1 MPVRIITDSG
11 SEYQSSD
18 HPALEVLPLT
28 VAFGGDVFHEGEDL
42 SHERFYELLAER
54 PEHPTSGQ
62 VTPFVFGEAIGRALE
77 EGDDVVVITMSSVLS
92 GTYQSACIAA
102 EAARGKRTGTVRVVD
117 SLNMTL
123 GERIV
128 VQYALQLL
136 DAGATADEI
145 ADALEMNVGRVHI
158 FGLIDTLEYLKRGGR
173 ISAAA
178 GTVGEL
184 LSIKPVITVTDGAV
198 VILGK
203 ARGAKGG
210 RTLLHREIANVG
222 GVDFAMPGALGYSGA
237 SDAKLRKFLDEY
249 RDLWEGSISEE
260 ELPISQVGAAI
271 GCHVGPGGIA
281 VAFYGKE
288 S

>member
-28 VAFGGDVFHEGEDL
+28 VAFGDDVFHEGEDL

-102 EAARGKRTGTVRVVD
+102 EGARGKGTGTVRVVD

-145 ADALEMNVGRVHI
+145 ADALEANVGRVHI

-237 SDAKLRKFLDEY
+237 SDAKLRKYLDEY

>member
-28 VAFGGDVFHEGEDL
+28 VAFGDDLFHEGEDL

-62 VTPFVFGEAIGRALE
+62 VTPFVFGKVIGRALE
-77 EGDDVVVITMSSVLS
+77 EGDDVVVITMSSALS

-102 EAARGKRTGTVRVVD
+102 EGARGKSAGTVRVVD

-145 ADALEMNVGRVHI
+145 ADALEANVGRVHI

-237 SDAKLRKFLDEY
+237 SDAKLRKYLDEY

-281 VAFYGKE
+281 VAFYGKV

>member
-28 VAFGGDVFHEGEDL
+28 VAFGDDVFHEGEDL

-54 PEHPTSGQ
+54 SEHPTSGQ

-77 EGDDVVVITMSSVLS
+77 EGDDVVVITMSSALS

-102 EAARGKRTGTVRVVD
+102 EGARGKGTGTVRVVD

-145 ADALEMNVGRVHI
+145 ADALEANVGRVHI

>member
-28 VAFGGDVFHEGEDL
+28 VAFGDDVFHEGEDL

-102 EAARGKRTGTVRVVD
+102 EGARGKGTGTVRVVD

-145 ADALEMNVGRVHI
+145 ADALEANVGRVHI

-237 SDAKLRKFLDEY
+237 SDAKLRKYLDEY

-281 VAFYGKE
+281 VAFYGKV

>member
-28 VAFGGDVFHEGEDL
+28 VAFGDDVFHEGEDL

-77 EGDDVVVITMSSVLS
+77 EGDDVVVITMSSALS

-102 EAARGKRTGTVRVVD
+102 EGARGKGTGTVRVVD

-145 ADALEMNVGRVHI
+145 ADALEANVGRVHI

-237 SDAKLRKFLDEY
+237 SDAKLRKYLDEY
-249 RDLWEGSISEE
+249 RDLWEGSISED

>member
-28 VAFGGDVFHEGEDL
+28 VAFGDDVFHEGEDL

-77 EGDDVVVITMSSVLS
+77 EGDDVVVITMSSALS

-102 EAARGKRTGTVRVVD
+102 EGARGKGAGTVRVVD

-123 GERIV
+123 GEHIV

-145 ADALEMNVGRVHI
+145 ADALEANVGRVHI

-237 SDAKLRKFLDEY
+237 SDVKLRKYLDEY
-249 RDLWEGSISEE
+249 RDLWEGSISED